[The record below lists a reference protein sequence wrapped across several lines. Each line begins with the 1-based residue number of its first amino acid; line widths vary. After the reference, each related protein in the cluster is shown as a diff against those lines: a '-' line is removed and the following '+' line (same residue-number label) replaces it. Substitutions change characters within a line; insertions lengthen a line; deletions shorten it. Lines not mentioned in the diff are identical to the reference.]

1 MKKLF
6 TILAVAAT
14 LVSCA
19 KEDVVREAAREA
31 IGFDNA
37 FVDNATRSVFNPSYT
52 NTETGIFT
60 DFQVYG
66 YVEGQPL
73 FNEENIGVTVYKEG
87 SVPEGV
93 NYNGQA
99 STNWKYNGTQ
109 YWIPSA
115 TYNFSAVAPATG
127 WTKVDATA
135 AGTTLSFTNDG
146 MHDILYAQSK
156 TITAEASDNGPV
168 GFTFRHLLSKVKF
181 SFLNNYNADNTT
193 IQVRGIKV
201 NNAFT
206 TGNVALTATTTTWS
220 GWATNL
226 VLEFGAATE
235 DNATTNV
242 PVVFEN
248 GETLESYNELLL
260 IPYNYDGT
268 TNDDGTTNKL
278 AVEFTYDILVGGE
291 VVAEFKVEPK
301 VVVNLEPGHAYDFK
315 ATITPGEPIEFTVL
329 DITDWDSDLD
339 NNGTNGDETPI
350 Q

>member
-37 FVDNATRSVFNPSYT
+37 FVENSTRSKYDPSFDADNMFSDFAVF
-52 NTETGIFT
+52 GF
-60 DFQVYG
+60 
-66 YVEGQPL
+66 VEGATL
-73 FNEENIGVTVYKEG
+73 FDGTVVTKGTATDE
-87 SVPEGV
+87 
-93 NYNGQA
+93 NGQA
-99 STNWKYNGTQ
+99 STVWTYTGTQ
-109 YWIPSA
+109 YWIPGA

-127 WTKVDATA
+127 WTKEEATA
-135 AGTTLSFTNDG
+135 AGTTLSFTNNGLVDL
-146 MHDILYAQSK
+146 LYAQ
-156 TITAEASDNGPV
+156 TPELTRETNGDNFV
-168 GFTFRHLLSKVKF
+168 KFTFRHLLSKVKF

-193 IQVRGIKV
+193 IQVHGIKV
-201 NNAFT
+201 KNAFT
-206 TGNVALTATTTTWS
+206 TGKVVLTADATTWA
-220 GWATNL
+220 ATNGTDS
-226 VLEFGAATE
+226 LELDFGAATE

-242 PVVFEN
+242 AVAFEN

-268 TNDDGTTNKL
+268 TNAKL
-278 AVEFTYDILVGGE
+278 AVEFYYDILVGGE
-291 VVAEFKVEPK
+291 VVATFKVEPN
-301 VVVNLEPGHAYDFK
+301 VAVNLEPGHAYDFK

-329 DITDWDSDLD
+329 DITDWDSDLND
-339 NNGTNGDETPI
+339 DGTDEDETPI